1 MTYSVLNSGP
11 SELNCRVILGSL
23 HVCVPLGMSIE
34 QWEITEYTLQHC
46 FEEYGISHVT
56 ISPEIHRDLPATLG
70 SSDDVIE
77 GGCRLL
83 SKDDFG
89 CAVGSDLKKRKGF
102 TGAV

>member
-1 MTYSVLNSGP
+1 M
-11 SELNCRVILGSL
+11 SL
-23 HVCVPLGMSIE
+23 E
-34 QWEITEYTLQHC
+34 QWEITEHTLQHC

-70 SSDDVIE
+70 SSEDVIE

-89 CAVGSDLKKRKGF
+89 CAVGSDLKKRKGT